1 MDDDEIRKK
10 DWQVLTARIL
20 ISNAAHLRLILD
32 NQAVIISELKK
43 IPLSKITEQMD
54 KYLDEQEA
62 IHDKIVRERLPD
74 YK

>member
-62 IHDKIVRERLPD
+62 IHDKLVRERLPD